1 MNRWHVVA
9 LAVGSSA
16 ALAACSSGDG
26 VPTAMI
32 ESELRDVCVVEA
44 SFLGYC
50 FQDPIGYSG
59 RMNQREV
66 TVGSDLAYAVS
77 MQPAGGK
84 TCNATAQEPGGKLW
98 VTKQKYTAKG
108 GANTRIVFSQ
118 DSATVA
124 EPCRNGQE
132 NPDYRRGRT
141 LFNRLAAPSCNG
153 TSPPDS
159 GPPDA
164 QGDTGDRDTSGDVT
178 AQ

>member
-1 MNRWHVVA
+1 MHRWHVVA
-9 LAVGSSA
+9 FAVGSSA

-26 VPTAMI
+26 VPTATI

-44 SFLGYC
+44 SFLGYY
-50 FQDPIGYSG
+50 FQDPIGYRGS
-59 RMNQREV
+59 MSQREV

-84 TCNATAQEPGGKLW
+84 ACSATAQDPGGKLW

-118 DSATVA
+118 DSATVT
-124 EPCRNGQE
+124 EPCKSGRE
-132 NPDYRRGRT
+132 SPDYRTGRT

-164 QGDTGDRDTSGDVT
+164 PVDTGDLDTAGDVT